1 MPHPQSEVFWQMPTT
16 GNGKMTNAQQMPG
29 EWMGALGIDWTII
42 GPQSFKNKVDNPVS
56 TQLQLFKRWITLFTG

>member
-42 GPQSFKNKVDNPVS
+42 LLSPVI
-56 TQLQLFKRWITLFTG
+56 QK